1 MSHSPYKFMRNT
13 SPRQAIALSGTLE
26 REIVMTATSTRFAGL
41 VVLTLA
47 GFALAGPITNNA
59 VSSRAAL
66 GVGGLFQTL
75 DLSALNYLTGSL
87 TTSNSYSQTFT
98 GPGGNYSGRLTVE
111 VFGNVATPGP
121 GLSDLLLIYTFTGDG
136 APVTRVNG
144 AESFEFGVDTSV
156 EVDFAALTAATHGR
170 INSESSL
177 QFGQLDPAVDLNDF
191 VSGNDT
197 WKFDYNPAGGSG
209 RLVELGGNTASA
221 PGATETYTWYVRSTG
236 DVALNFVDVRITDF
250 GAVTIKSLALVNNPN
265 QPDLTVPGPG
275 AAALMGLAGLVGL
288 RRRR

>member
-1 MSHSPYKFMRNT
+1 
-13 SPRQAIALSGTLE
+13 
-26 REIVMTATSTRFAGL
+26 MTAMSNRFAGL

-47 GFALAGPITNNA
+47 GSALAGPITNNA
-59 VSSRAAL
+59 VSSRASL

-75 DLSALNYLTGSL
+75 DLSALNYLNGSL
-87 TTSNSYSQTFT
+87 TSSNSYSQTFT

-111 VFGNVATPGP
+111 VFGNVGTPGP

-136 APVTRVNG
+136 APVTRANG